1 MTVFFETERIILR
14 RFQESDFPAFCS
26 YAMDPDICRMSGW
39 KNMTTEEEA
48 RAVFAPMLAAETTY
62 AVVRKD
68 TGAVVGNFAAAPP
81 HPYLQH
87 HPALQG
93 KSGRA
98 LSVVLAKECQHTG
111 IATEVM
117 GAIIDRLFRI
127 EQVDFVNAGYF
138 DYNLPS
144 KGLQEKLGFHFLDS
158 HNFRRGDEEIH
169 VIENV
174 IWKEEYLD
182 PQL

>member
-1 MTVFFETERIILR
+1 MYLETERIILR
-14 RFQESDFPAFCS
+14 RFQEEDFSAFCD
-26 YAMDPDICRMSGW
+26 YVMDADICRMTGW
-39 KNMTTEEEA
+39 KDMTTTEDA
-48 RAVFAPMLAAETTY
+48 WAVFAPMLAAETTY

-68 TGAVVGNFAAAPP
+68 SGMVVGNCAAAPL
-81 HPYLQH
+81 HPYLKH
-87 HPALQG
+87 HPDLQG

-98 LSVVLAKECQHTG
+98 LSIVLSKSCHHTG

-117 GAIIDRLFRI
+117 GAIIDKLFRI

-138 DYNLPS
+138 RYNIPS
-144 KGLQEKLGFHFLDS
+144 KGLQEKLGFRFLGNHS
-158 HNFRRGDEEIH
+158 FRRGEEEVE

-174 IWKEEYLD
+174 IWKEEYFD